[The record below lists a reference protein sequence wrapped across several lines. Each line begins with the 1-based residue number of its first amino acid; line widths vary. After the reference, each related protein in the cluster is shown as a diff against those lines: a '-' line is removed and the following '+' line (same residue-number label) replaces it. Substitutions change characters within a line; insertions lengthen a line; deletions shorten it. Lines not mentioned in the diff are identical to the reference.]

1 MLDPSCIVIKDISRD
16 VFNYISRNTTNFSLD
31 VLDKDLQSDLYEIRL
46 GEYDIMKIDQLNR
59 HGDPETRVT
68 LGKHIQG
75 STGYTEEQFLLKK
88 DDFFKMEVM

>member
-1 MLDPSCIVIKDISRD
+1 MLSPSCIVIKDISRD

-31 VLDKDLQSDLYEIRL
+31 VLDKDLQKDLYEIRL

-88 DDFFKMEVM
+88 NDFFKMEVM